1 MSRLTITAGAL
12 ATIAALAVPALGANS
27 AAAQITICHATS
39 SAKNPFVVIHPAS
52 AGVAMGHVGHQGDRD
67 VIPPFTY
74 KGKSYSQ
81 NWDAA
86 GQAIHANGCVAP
98 ATPPGGGGGGGGVF

>member
-1 MSRLTITAGAL
+1 MIRLTTAATAL
-12 ATIAALAVPALGANS
+12 AVVAALAAPAMGANG
-27 AAAQITICHATS
+27 AAGQITICHATS

-74 KGKSYSQ
+74 RGTSYSQ

-98 ATPPGGGGGGGGVF
+98 VTPPGGGGGGGGVF

>member
-1 MSRLTITAGAL
+1 MIRLTTAPRAL
-12 ATIAALAVPALGANS
+12 AGVAALAAPAQGADS
-27 AAAQITICHATS
+27 AAGQITICHATS

-74 KGKSYSQ
+74 KGRSYSQ

-86 GQAIHANGCVAP
+86 GRAIHANGCVAP
-98 ATPPGGGGGGGGVF
+98 VPPPGGGDGGGGVF